1 MGKIGQI
8 ITVKEKKYK
17 YTLKRVKG
25 ESEKVA
31 GCYGCFFLKPRGG
44 YYNQTCYRHE
54 NVCNCGSIFK
64 NNHTIYKLISKEK
77 ILQKT

>member
-17 YTLKRVKG
+17 YTLNRVKG

-31 GCYGCFFLKPRGG
+31 GCYD
-44 YYNQTCYRHE
+44 
-54 NVCNCGSIFK
+54 
-64 NNHTIYKLISKEK
+64 
-77 ILQKT
+77 